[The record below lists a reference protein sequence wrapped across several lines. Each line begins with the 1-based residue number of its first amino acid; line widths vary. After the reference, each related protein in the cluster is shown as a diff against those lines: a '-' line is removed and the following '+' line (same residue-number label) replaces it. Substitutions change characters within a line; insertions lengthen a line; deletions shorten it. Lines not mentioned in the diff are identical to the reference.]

1 MRTNGLSGFRNQRG
15 ASTITMLVMVL
26 FFGAL
31 LTLIVKV
38 GPFYLDDLT
47 VQEAVESLNDV
58 EDLSRMGPAQV
69 MSLINKRLTV
79 NNVRSLDTDSFKV
92 EKDGE
97 LVIIKLN
104 YEKRTNLFRNL
115 DAVVSFNHEYEMKG
129 Q

>member
-1 MRTNGLSGFRNQRG
+1 MKKNGLSSFSNQRG
-15 ASTITMLVMVL
+15 ASTLVMLVMVL

-31 LTLIVKV
+31 LTLVVKV

-47 VQEAVESLNDV
+47 VQEAVESLDGT
-58 EDLSRMGPAQV
+58 EGLSRMGPAEV

-79 NNVRSLDTDSFKV
+79 NNVRSLDTESFKI
-92 EKDGE
+92 EKNGE
-97 LVIIKLN
+97 FVIIKLV

>member
-1 MRTNGLSGFRNQRG
+1 MRTNGLSYKRNQRG
-15 ASTITMLVMVL
+15 ASTLTMLVMVL

-31 LTLIVKV
+31 LTLLVKV

-47 VQEAVESLNDV
+47 IQEAVESLDGT
-58 EDLSRMGPAQV
+58 EGLSRMGPAQV

-79 NNVRSLDTDSFKV
+79 NNVRSLDLESFEI
-92 EKDGE
+92 EKNGE
-97 LVIIKLN
+97 LVIIKLV

>member
-1 MRTNGLSGFRNQRG
+1 MKKNGLSSFSNQRG
-15 ASTITMLVMVL
+15 ASTIVMLVMVL

-31 LTLIVKV
+31 LTLVVKV
-38 GPFYLDDLT
+38 GPFYMDDLT
-47 VQEAVESLNDV
+47 VQEAVESLDNTAG
-58 EDLSRMGPAQV
+58 LSRMGPAEV

-79 NNVRSLDTDSFKV
+79 NNVRSLDTESFEI
-92 EKDGE
+92 EKNGE
-97 LVIIKLN
+97 IVIIKLV

>member
-1 MRTNGLSGFRNQRG
+1 MRTNGLSYKRNQRG
-15 ASTITMLVMVL
+15 ASTLTMLVMVL

-31 LTLIVKV
+31 LTLLVKV

-47 VQEAVESLNDV
+47 IQEAVESLDGT
-58 EDLSRMGPAQV
+58 EGLSRMGPAQV
-69 MSLINKRLTV
+69 MSLINKRLMV
-79 NNVRSLDTDSFKV
+79 NNVRSLDLESFEI
-92 EKDGE
+92 EKNGE
-97 LVIIKLN
+97 LVIIKLV

>member
-1 MRTNGLSGFRNQRG
+1 MRTNGLSHKRNQRG
-15 ASTITMLVMVL
+15 ASTLTMLVMVL

-31 LTLIVKV
+31 LTLLVKV

-47 VQEAVESLNDV
+47 IQEAVESLDGT
-58 EDLSRMGPAQV
+58 EGLSRMGPAQV

-79 NNVRSLDTDSFKV
+79 NNVRSLDLESFEI
-92 EKDGE
+92 EKNGE
-97 LVIIKLN
+97 LVIIKLV

>member
-1 MRTNGLSGFRNQRG
+1 MRTNGLSYKRNQRG
-15 ASTITMLVMVL
+15 ASTLTMLVMVL

-31 LTLIVKV
+31 LTLLVKV

-47 VQEAVESLNDV
+47 IQEAVESLDGT
-58 EDLSRMGPAQV
+58 EGLSRMGPAQV

-79 NNVRSLDTDSFKV
+79 NNVRSLDLESFEI
-92 EKDGE
+92 EKNGE
-97 LVIIKLN
+97 LVIIKLA

>member
-1 MRTNGLSGFRNQRG
+1 MRRSGRSHIGNQRG

-31 LTLIVKV
+31 LTLLVKV

-47 VQEAVESLNDV
+47 IQEAVESLDGT
-58 EDLSRMGPAQV
+58 EGLSRMGPAQV

-79 NNVRSLDTDSFKV
+79 NNVRSLDPESFKI
-92 EKDGE
+92 EKNGE
-97 LVIIKLN
+97 LVIIKLV